1 MPDHVRVADFEAD
14 QAAIDGL
21 LNAINAEQG
30 PPDGV
35 PATAITVLANR
46 GEGKLRVVL
55 FFGSEDDLRKG
66 GEVLDGMTPPEGAN
80 MRRTSV
86 ENFEMLL
93 NRSL

>member
-14 QAAIDGL
+14 KAAIDSL
-21 LNAINAEQG
+21 VHAISAEQG

-35 PATAITVLANR
+35 PATSITVLANPAGR
-46 GEGKLRVVL
+46 RLRVVL
-55 FFGSEDDLRKG
+55 FFGSEEDLQKG
-66 GEVLDGMTPPEGAN
+66 SEVLDAMTPPN

-93 NRSL
+93 NRSW